1 MKGDVDFGQQWLEPD
16 GRKGRLTWNEY
27 TFELIYHG
35 FRYGIF
41 PVARVRDLEAL
52 RKLLDDDG
60 GWAAHQ
66 DEGISWV
73 WTRVAHLAPCPCCDG
88 LKWIGRNYALNQ
100 EQLVPCPLCNR
111 VAV

>member
-1 MKGDVDFGQQWLEPD
+1 MAQGDVDFGWWDEPD
-16 GRKGRLTWNEY
+16 GRRGKLTWNEY
-27 TFELIYHG
+27 TFELVYHG

-41 PVARVRDLEAL
+41 PVARVRDLGGL
-52 RKLLDDDG
+52 KLLLE
-60 GWAAHQ
+60 GWEDHGH
-66 DEGISWV
+66 EGISWV

-88 LKWIGRNYALNQ
+88 VEWIGRNYAEGQ

>member
-1 MKGDVDFGQQWLEPD
+1 MKGDHDFGHDWLEPD
-16 GRKGRLTWNEY
+16 GRRGRLTWNAY

-35 FRYGIF
+35 HRYGIF

-52 RKLLDDDG
+52 KRLLD
-60 GWAAHQ
+60 GWADHQ

-73 WTRVAHLAPCPCCDG
+73 WSRTAGLAPCPCCDG
-88 LKWIGRNYALNQ
+88 LKWRIGRNYQDEQ
-100 EQLVPCPLCNR
+100 ERVVPCPLCNR